1 MTKQI
6 NKLKDSQKNDLP
18 KTPLGSFMTENGSK
32 PSELAEKMNKIK
44 KITTSYSAIYDLC
57 LGKTKSPRET
67 TLKLIAQ
74 ILECDLEELKLA
86 VKKSRRYH
94 LNLKRTQGVLS
105 SAENEELELLNLYI
119 ASRTDNPATI
129 FSTHNDAEQ
138 VIKVA
143 SSPKTIP
150 PPTKH
155 DSGLSSCII
164 LERGFNNVL
173 YDHICEQGD
182 NINKNFL
189 KAPSISLNSKNFNY
203 SRSKELIV
211 PQNSP
216 AIYPGQNK
224 IEGVNGNILDLN
236 GEVQCDFKVLSLQ
249 VKARYYENR
258 SFRWRKIYRILF
270 LKDGVEKIK
279 NLDFFEVK
287 GEPVQIFYQKDEFL
301 LVPEAG
307 IMTTSDFLTVKLHE
321 PSRIGQI
328 LDIVIDFFCPKLY
341 GSDNTFGGTLL
352 RFPIPWLGLDIAPPY
367 PGINKIT
374 EVLQFSN
381 LEDYRR
387 LREAKNLGR
396 LLLNPLTNSFQIVIS
411 NLRAS
416 LLVLPWERCVA

>member
-1 MTKQI
+1 MISQGEVDDILSQTALV
-6 NKLKDSQKNDLP
+6 KLVQKYGYSSLRQ
-18 KTPLGSFMTENGSK
+18 LGKIIDELKPRKKNGGKVRNTYTSLLKACKGENAL
-32 PSELAEKMNKIK
+32 SELNKK
-44 KITTSYSAIYDLC
+44 YVMQV
-57 LGKTKSPRET
+57 LG
-67 TLKLIAQ
+67 
-74 ILECDLEELKLA
+74 C
-86 VKKSRRYH
+86 SRR
-94 LNLKRTQGVLS
+94 
-105 SAENEELELLNLYI
+105 ELELALAQCRRGYLESQNLKGNLDDKYIKELECLNLYI
-119 ASRTDNPATI
+119 ASCIDKATPAPT
-129 FSTHNDAEQ
+129 THNDAE
-138 VIKVA
+138 VA

-155 DSGLSSCII
+155 DSGLSSCIS
-164 LERGFNNVL
+164 LEGGFNNVL

-189 KAPSISLNSKNFNY
+189 KTPSISLNSKNSNY

-211 PQNSP
+211 PQSSP
-216 AIYPGQNK
+216 AIHPGQNK

-249 VKARYYENR
+249 VKACYYENR

-287 GEPVQIFYQKDEFL
+287 GEPVQKFYQKDEFL
-301 LVPEAG
+301 LVPKTG
-307 IMTTSDFLTVKLHE
+307 IMTTSDVLTVKLHK
-321 PSRIGQI
+321 PSRIGQM

-341 GSDNTFGGTLL
+341 GSDNTFGATLL

-387 LREAKNLGR
+387 LREPKNLGR
-396 LLLNPLTNSFQIVIS
+396 LLLNPFTNSFQIVIS

-416 LLVLPWERCVA
+416 LLVLPWERCAA